1 MDTDGSQQAALHARV
16 VDLLT
21 APVTSK
27 MMIVGEMTDVGK
39 QRHPHS
45 ADFNNLWDDLV
56 ANAHHRIEC
65 VPCPD
70 NISCVCVCVY
80 VSVVVVIGFALLA
93 TSRCQGVGHSMTLAL
108 KT

>member
-21 APVTSK
+21 APLTSK

-70 NISCVCVCVY
+70 NISCVCVCVCFSCSCY
-80 VSVVVVIGFALLA
+80 WFCTTSHQQVSRGWTFND
-93 TSRCQGVGHSMTLAL
+93 TGT
-108 KT
+108 